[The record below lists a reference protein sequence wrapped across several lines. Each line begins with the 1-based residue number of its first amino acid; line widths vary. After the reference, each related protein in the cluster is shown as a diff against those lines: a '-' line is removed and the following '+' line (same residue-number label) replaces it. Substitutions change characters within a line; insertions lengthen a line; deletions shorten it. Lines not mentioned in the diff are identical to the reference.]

1 MERTGKDARGPTAL
15 DIRWGRSEEEHVTE
29 RRCGVVAHGAKR
41 QSQFGAPHR
50 RVLCRLRKD
59 LVTDSHLRV
68 LRSRT
73 RKICTVVMSV
83 ILAIYGFIDLIL
95 LLAANVVNERVQPM
109 LYALASA
116 KKCERVLQAENETEG
131 TGQKEKSN
139 MRRTKINGK
148 GQITI
153 PADLRERFGIRKGTR
168 IDWTRDGGRLVLT
181 PINLPRKKSKVS
193 TQST

>member
-1 MERTGKDARGPTAL
+1 MERTGTDARGPTAL